1 MRLGKLNLPPGKNQG
16 ATQSDKSTNLDR
28 WKTFLN
34 AVLLANSFVINYK
47 AVITLVFRVYSIVY
61 ITFGFFVSVL
71 FLFDLA

>member
-47 AVITLVFRVYSIVY
+47 AVITLVFVYTPLY
-61 ITFGFFVSVL
+61 TLLLAFL
-71 FLFDLA
+71 FLFYFYLI

>member
-1 MRLGKLNLPPGKNQG
+1 MRLGKLNVPPGKNQG

-47 AVITLVFRVYSIVY
+47 AVITLVFVYTPLY
-61 ITFGFFVSVL
+61 TLLLAFL
-71 FLFDLA
+71 FLFYFYLI